1 MDALSQGSADF
12 FLKPQVVHV
21 SGFVGTSLVGP
32 VFKTLSSF
40 QCKERRF
47 DPWSGNQ
54 DPTCLE
60 APPKNSSFVA
70 VWSLSQQLSSA
81 IRVESSCRHY
91 RNRQGRLCSTKAVFI
106 KIVGSH
112 TGILG

>member
-1 MDALSQGSADF
+1 MDALSQGSADS

-32 VFKTLSSF
+32 VFKTLGSF

-54 DPTCLE
+54 DPTGLE
-60 APPKNSSFVA
+60 APP
-70 VWSLSQQLSSA
+70 
-81 IRVESSCRHY
+81 
-91 RNRQGRLCSTKAVFI
+91 
-106 KIVGSH
+106 
-112 TGILG
+112 